1 MTGGGEGGTGAVY
14 ICLCNG
20 LTDCCI
26 RQAVASGAGRP
37 KEVYAACG
45 CKAQC
50 GGCTRSI
57 LALIREACEL
67 AAAGTPPSQVADA
80 AVVGA

>member
-1 MTGGGEGGTGAVY
+1 MALSGQGGNGAVY

-20 LTDCCI
+20 LTDGRI
-26 RQAVASGAGRP
+26 QQAVAAGAGRP

-57 LALIREACEL
+57 LALIREGGERAGSTPVG
-67 AAAGTPPSQVADA
+67 AAA
-80 AVVGA
+80 VGS

>member
-1 MTGGGEGGTGAVY
+1 MALSRGDEGERGAVY

-20 LTDCCI
+20 LTDCRI
-26 RQAVASGAGRP
+26 QQAVAAGAGRP

-50 GGCTRSI
+50 GGCTRTI
-57 LALIREACEL
+57 LGLIREGQAP
-67 AAAGTPPSQVADA
+67 AAG
-80 AVVGA
+80 GASAGLP

>member
-1 MTGGGEGGTGAVY
+1 MY

-20 LTDCCI
+20 LTDCRI
-26 RQAVASGAGRP
+26 QQAVAAGACRP

-57 LALIREACEL
+57 LALIREGGEGAGPAPVG
-67 AAAGTPPSQVADA
+67 AAA
-80 AVVGA
+80 VGS

>member
-1 MTGGGEGGTGAVY
+1 MY

-26 RQAVASGAGRP
+26 RQAVAAGAGRP

-50 GGCTRSI
+50 GGCTRGI

-67 AAAGTPPSQVADA
+67 AAAGTPPSPVARA